1 MTIDWLDTGS
11 RSPEDW
17 DEYDFSHAV
26 SKLEISEFLRDRH
39 RLRGKVSDFLA
50 FEDEC
55 ELTFQGPGYVAI
67 ARVKRMTGDYS
78 VYITTNDLVT
88 VMNDLHKGRHT
99 GQGWSWVIDLSAVIG
114 TLVAMT
120 GFLLIFFIRLRRR
133 KGLFVCAI
141 GTLLF
146 VVMYLFATK

>member
-1 MTIDWLDTGS
+1 MTTDWLDTGS

-50 FEDEC
+50 FEDEY

-67 ARVKRMTGDYS
+67 AATSQSPESS
-78 VYITTNDLVT
+78 V
-88 VMNDLHKGRHT
+88 
-99 GQGWSWVIDLSAVIG
+99 
-114 TLVAMT
+114 
-120 GFLLIFFIRLRRR
+120 
-133 KGLFVCAI
+133 
-141 GTLLF
+141 
-146 VVMYLFATK
+146 